1 LKAKDTLTLIE
12 HMERLCNADEI
23 AYEIEIIK
31 QRRDEIQRQKDE
43 IRKEEERQEL
53 LRNKELLEQ
62 AKAAMGQ
69 AEWERIHKLL
79 DEADKYFSQP
89 ERLAQEK
96 KMNELQQLI
105 YRMHQA
111 LGDE

>member
-1 LKAKDTLTLIE
+1 
-12 HMERLCNADEI
+12 
-23 AYEIEIIK
+23 
-31 QRRDEIQRQKDE
+31 
-43 IRKEEERQEL
+43 
-53 LRNKELLEQ
+53 
-62 AKAAMGQ
+62 MGQ
-69 AEWERIHKLL
+69 AEWERIQKLH